1 MKPSA
6 VVTAIFLAI
15 VSIIH
20 WVRAILQ
27 WKVMVNTVEIPVWA
41 SFAAFIVTAV
51 LALWLWQENKK

>member
-6 VVTAIFLAI
+6 AITAIFLAI
-15 VSIIH
+15 VSIVH
-20 WVRAILQ
+20 LVRALFQ

-51 LALWLWQENKK
+51 LAIWLWQENKK